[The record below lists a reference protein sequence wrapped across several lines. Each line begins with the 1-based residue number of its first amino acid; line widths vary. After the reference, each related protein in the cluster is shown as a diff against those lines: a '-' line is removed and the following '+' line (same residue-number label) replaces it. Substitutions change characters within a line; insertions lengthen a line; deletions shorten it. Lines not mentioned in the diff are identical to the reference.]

1 MSTEDIDLTSKSFEL
16 GLLVLLAAQ
25 ILSAFMGVYVQ
36 DIYAEHGK
44 HWEQNLFYSHFLSLP
59 FFMPL
64 SSTLHSQ
71 YLRLAASPPLFSPDS
86 PFLSSSSSPLPSPL
100 QAVASKMPESV
111 FFLLMNA
118 ITQLACISGVNLLS
132 ANTSAVTVTI
142 VLNIRKLV
150 SFMFSIWLFGNQMG
164 NQMILGA
171 VLVFGSGALYGWE
184 TTVGI
189 KRRQQKLQQQQQ
201 QPAGG
206 KKKQ

>member
-1 MSTEDIDLTSKSFEL
+1 
-16 GLLVLLAAQ
+16 
-25 ILSAFMGVYVQ
+25 
-36 DIYAEHGK
+36 
-44 HWEQNLFYSHFLSLP
+44 
-59 FFMPL
+59 
-64 SSTLHSQ
+64 
-71 YLRLAASPPLFSPDS
+71 
-86 PFLSSSSSPLPSPL
+86 
-100 QAVASKMPESV
+100 
-111 FFLLMNA
+111 MNA